1 MTSRGGNKSIYK
13 IIFVTLFLDLVGFSI
28 IFPIFP
34 QIAKFYL
41 EADGDGKLLRGIFY
55 LIESWSGLG
64 PENEMLNS
72 MVLFGGVVGSV
83 YSIMQFVFAPI
94 WGSWSD
100 KIGRRP
106 ILLITTFG
114 TVISYG
120 LWFFSDSFTLFFIAR
135 LLSGVMGGNVSTAT
149 TVIADITDE
158 NSRSKGMAFVGIA
171 FALGFICGPAL
182 GGVLS
187 TIELGEGLWGLPIKH
202 PFALIA
208 LLGMVLSSINF
219 VFLLFLFPETY
230 VLRTKV
236 KMNIVRRW
244 LPFLSKVSHIRIR
257 YINLSYFFYLLLFS
271 GMEFTLTFLSFER
284 FNYSPLQN
292 AYLFI
297 FSGVVMVLV
306 QGGVV
311 RRYAN
316 SIGERRLVW
325 IGLIM
330 VTFGLLVI
338 ALSDWV
344 IMLYIGLLLLS
355 AGAALVMPCL
365 TALLSLSCDRNM
377 QGVSIGLFRS
387 YGAMAR
393 VLGPLFTTIL
403 YWNFGSQFTYMLGAL
418 LMIIPLYI
426 FKRVK

>member
-1 MTSRGGNKSIYK
+1 MTSCGGNKSIYK

-297 FSGVVMVLV
+297 FSGVVMVVV

>member
-311 RRYAN
+311 RRYTN